1 MNIAIIGSGISGLTS
16 AYLLNRSHEITLFEA
31 GDWVGGHTHTVDV
44 TVDGRHY
51 AVDTGFIVFNNWTYP
66 NFIRLLGQLGVGFKP
81 TEMSFSVTDPD
92 SGLEY
97 NGNNLNSLFAQRR
110 NLLSPGFWGML
121 RDILRF
127 NKEAQRDLEELRI
140 AADTTLDQYLK
151 AGGYGER
158 FILHYIVPMGAAIW
172 SMSMADMLGFPLQFF
187 VRFFKNHGLLSVSNR
202 PQWCVIEGGSSAYV
216 APLTASFKDKIRLN
230 CPVTRVERDE
240 EGVVIHSAAGSER
253 FDKVVF
259 ACHSDQALKLLAKP
273 SSAEQSILGALAY
286 ADNEVVLHTD
296 TRLLPE
302 RKLAW
307 ASWNYRLGGAGHTLA
322 AVTYDMNILQGLQSD
337 TTFCVSLNQ
346 SAGINPFKV
355 LAKYTYAHPQYSL
368 KAVAAQQ
375 RWEELDGVQHTYY
388 CGAYWANGFHEDG
401 VVSGLRVARSLG
413 ELL

>member
-31 GDWVGGHTHTVDV
+31 SDWIGGHTHTVDV
-44 TVDGRHY
+44 TVEGRSY
-51 AVDTGFIVFNNWTYP
+51 AVDTGFIVFNDWTYP
-66 NFIRLLGQLGVGFKP
+66 NFIRLLEQLGVGFKP

-121 RDILRF
+121 RDIQRF
-127 NKEAQRDLEELRI
+127 NKEALRDLQEERI
-140 AADTTLDQYLK
+140 DINTTLDDYLK

-172 SMSMADMLGFPLQFF
+172 SMSMADMLGFPLQLF
-187 VRFFKNHGLLSVSNR
+187 VRFFKNHGLLSINNR
-202 PQWCVIEGGSSAYV
+202 PQWRVIEGGSSAYIE
-216 APLTASFKDKIRLN
+216 PLTASFRERIRLN
-230 CPVTRVERDE
+230 CPVTLVERDE
-240 EGVVIHSAAGSER
+240 EGVVIHSAAGIER

-259 ACHSDQALKLLAKP
+259 ACHSDQALKLLAAP
-273 SSAEQSILGALAY
+273 SDAEQSILGALPY

-296 TRLLPE
+296 TRLLPQ

-307 ASWNYRLGGAGHTLA
+307 ASWNYRLGGPGHTRA
-322 AVTYDMNILQGLQSD
+322 AVTYDMNILQGIQSD

-346 SAGINPFKV
+346 SAGISPFKV

-368 KAVAAQQ
+368 AAVAAQG
-375 RWEELDGVQHTYY
+375 RWEELNGTEHTWY

-401 VVSGLRVARSLG
+401 VVSALRVAHAFG

>member
-31 GDWVGGHTHTVDV
+31 SDWIGGHTHTVDV
-44 TVDGRHY
+44 TVEGRSY
-51 AVDTGFIVFNNWTYP
+51 AVDTGFIVFNDWTYP
-66 NFIRLLGQLGVGFKP
+66 NFIRLLEQLGVGFKP

-121 RDILRF
+121 RDIQRF
-127 NKEAQRDLEELRI
+127 NKEALRDLQEERI
-140 AADTTLDQYLK
+140 DINTTLDDYLK

-172 SMSMADMLGFPLQFF
+172 SMSMADMLGFPLQLF
-187 VRFFKNHGLLSVSNR
+187 VRFFKNHGLLSINNR
-202 PQWCVIEGGSSAYV
+202 PQWRVIEGGSSAYIE
-216 APLTASFKDKIRLN
+216 PLTASFRERIRLN

-240 EGVVIHSAAGSER
+240 AGVVIHSAAGIER

-259 ACHSDQALKLLAKP
+259 ACHSDQALKLLAAP
-273 SSAEQSILGALAY
+273 SDAEQSILGALPY

-296 TRLLPE
+296 TRLLPQ

-307 ASWNYRLGGAGHTLA
+307 ASWNYRLGGPGHTRA
-322 AVTYDMNILQGLQSD
+322 AVTYDMNILQGIQSD
-337 TTFCVSLNQ
+337 ITFCVSLNQ
-346 SAGINPFKV
+346 SAGISPFKV

-368 KAVAAQQ
+368 AAVAAQG
-375 RWEELDGVQHTYY
+375 RWEELNGTEHTWY

-401 VVSGLRVARSLG
+401 VVSALRVAHAFG

>member
-31 GDWVGGHTHTVDV
+31 DDRVGGHTHTVDV
-44 TVDGRHY
+44 SVNGEHH
-51 AVDTGFIVFNNWTYP
+51 AVDTGFIVFNDWTYP
-66 NFIRLLGQLGVGFKP
+66 NFIRLLGQIGVSFKP
-81 TEMSFSVTDPD
+81 TQMSFSVKDPD

-97 NGNNLNSLFAQRR
+97 NGNNFNSLFAQRR

-127 NKEAQRDLEELRI
+127 NKQAQADLAEGRI
-140 AADTTLDQYLK
+140 AADTTLDEYLQ

-172 SMSMADMLGFPLQFF
+172 SMPMAEMLNFPLQFF

-202 PQWCVIEGGSSAYV
+202 PQWCVIEGGSGAYI
-216 APLTASFKDKIRLN
+216 PRLTESFKERIRLN
-230 CPVTRVERDE
+230 CPVSRVERDAQ
-240 EGVVIHSAAGSER
+240 GVVIHSATGSER

-259 ACHSDQALKLLAKP
+259 ACHSDQALKLLADP
-273 SSAEQSILGALAY
+273 SGAEQSILGALPY

-296 TRLLPE
+296 TRLLPS

-307 ASWNYRLGGAGHTLA
+307 ASWNYRLGGAGHTRA
-322 AVTYDMNILQGLQSD
+322 AVTYDMNILQGIQSE

-346 SAGINPFKV
+346 SAGISPSHV
-355 LAKYTYAHPQYSL
+355 LGRFTYAHPQYSL
-368 KAVAAQQ
+368 KAVAAQA
-375 RWEELDGVQHTYY
+375 RWEELNGAQHTYY
-388 CGAYWANGFHEDG
+388 CGAYWASGFHEDG
-401 VVSGLRVARSLG
+401 VVSALRVAGSFG
-413 ELL
+413 EVL